1 MKAAMYA
8 IIKKD
13 FRGVANNRRLFSA
26 LLIVPLVL
34 TVIFPSIFVITIYF
48 VPDDP
53 AVTKLMSL
61 LPEAVQME
69 SMELTLSSMI
79 LNYILPVF
87 FLMIPITTASIMAA
101 SAFVGEKER
110 HTLETLL
117 YCPLT
122 LKQIF
127 QAKVW
132 ASFLLSM
139 LVSVISFVAM
149 FLVIETQLARIGHR
163 LARLYQIMQ
172 ENRRRV
178 DEERQELQTL
188 VSDISHQ
195 VKTPVSNLKMATDT
209 LLEKPMTKAER
220 TDFIRGIRSQTD
232 KLDFL
237 FQALVKTSRLET
249 GVIQLDKKPGRL
261 FDTVAQAMSGI
272 VYAAEKKEIVVSV
285 DCPENL
291 TVFHDSKWTSEA
303 LFNLL
308 DNAVKYTPAG
318 GKIAV
323 SVVLWEMYVEIKV
336 ADTGKGISESN
347 QAAIFRRFYR
357 EEEVHEQQGVGIGLY
372 LAREIVTRQGG
383 YIKVVSEPGK
393 GSEFSIMLPTK

>member
-1 MKAAMYA
+1 MSGITIA
-8 IIKKD
+8 
-13 FRGVANNRRLFSA
+13 LFLVTKQTAVLLTGGA
-26 LLIVPLVL
+26 LLLCALVGIFVL
-34 TVIFPSIFVITIYF
+34 TQAFGKRLSQFTADLCQTLDHMIAGNEAPQR
-48 VPDDP
+48 
-53 AVTKLMSL
+53 
-61 LPEAVQME
+61 PED
-69 SMELTLSSMI
+69 S
-79 LNYILPVF
+79 
-87 FLMIPITTASIMAA
+87 
-101 SAFVGEKER
+101 
-110 HTLETLL
+110 
-117 YCPLT
+117 
-122 LKQIF
+122 
-127 QAKVW
+127 
-132 ASFLLSM
+132 
-139 LVSVISFVAM
+139 
-149 FLVIETQLARIGHR
+149 ETQLARIGHR

-178 DEERQELQTL
+178 DEERQELQTLVSDISHQVKTPVSNLKMATDTLLEKPMTEAERTDFIRGIRSQTDKLDFLFQTL

-285 DCPENL
+285 DCPEDL

>member
-1 MKAAMYA
+1 MK
-8 IIKKD
+8 
-13 FRGVANNRRLFSA
+13 NRHLSVQRLFLWICIGLLLSMTA
-26 LLIVPLVL
+26 ITFILFSLTLEVAVLIAGAALIVCALVWVLVL
-34 TVIFPSIFVITIYF
+34 TQVFGKRLSRFTSDLCKTLDNMMNGDEEPE
-48 VPDDP
+48 P
-53 AVTKLMSL
+53 ADNS
-61 LPEAVQME
+61 
-69 SMELTLSSMI
+69 
-79 LNYILPVF
+79 
-87 FLMIPITTASIMAA
+87 
-101 SAFVGEKER
+101 
-110 HTLETLL
+110 ETL
-117 YCPLT
+117 
-122 LKQIF
+122 F
-127 QAKVW
+127 
-132 ASFLLSM
+132 
-139 LVSVISFVAM
+139 
-149 FLVIETQLARIGHR
+149 ARINHR
-163 LARLYQIMQ
+163 LTRLYQIMR
-172 ENRRRV
+172 ENRHRV
-178 DEERQELQTL
+178 EEERQELQAL

-195 VKTPVSNLKMATDT
+195 VKTPVSNLKMVTDT
-209 LLEKPMTKAER
+209 LLTRPVTETER
-220 TDFIRGIRSQTD
+220 IDFIQGVRSQTD

-249 GVIQLDKKPGRL
+249 GVIRLEKKPGRIY
-261 FDTVAQAMSGI
+261 DTVAQAMSGI
-272 VYAAEKKEIVVSV
+272 VYAADNKQIGVSV

-291 TVFHDSKWTSEA
+291 TVAHDSKWTAEA

-336 ADTGKGISESN
+336 TDTGKGISESN